1 MLLGEHKVRPYKL
14 MFFECNSIIAFNR
27 KPKTVF
33 IMSAAIKKPI
43 AGDYV
48 EVKFRI
54 PATKVVEVKEVLAS
68 YGAMAPEPE
77 SMPWEEVYPDFNGS
91 VALRGARKR
100 EGLTQ
105 KELAGLVGVS
115 QTHISEMEHG
125 KRPIGKDMA
134 RRLAKVL
141 KADYRVFL

>member
-1 MLLGEHKVRPYKL
+1 
-14 MFFECNSIIAFNR
+14 
-27 KPKTVF
+27 
-33 IMSAAIKKPI
+33 MSAAMKKPVT
-43 AGDYV
+43 GDYV

-54 PATKVVEVKEVLAS
+54 PATKVVKVKEVLAS
-68 YGAMAPEPE
+68 YGAIAEEPE
-77 SMPWEEVYPDFNGS
+77 SVPWEEVYPDFNGS

-105 KELAGLVGVS
+105 KDLAALVGVS

>member
-1 MLLGEHKVRPYKL
+1 
-14 MFFECNSIIAFNR
+14 
-27 KPKTVF
+27 
-33 IMSAAIKKPI
+33 MSAAMKKPTMR
-43 AGDYV
+43 DYV

-54 PATKVVEVKEVLAS
+54 PAAKIMEVKEVLAS
-68 YGAMAPEPE
+68 YGAIAQEPE
-77 SMPWEEVYPDFNGS
+77 SVPWEEVYPDFNGS

-105 KELAGLVGVS
+105 KELAALMGIS

-141 KADYRVFL
+141 RADYRVFL

>member
-1 MLLGEHKVRPYKL
+1 M
-14 MFFECNSIIAFNR
+14 
-27 KPKTVF
+27 
-33 IMSAAIKKPI
+33 KKPVT
-43 AGDYV
+43 GDYV

-54 PATKVVEVKEVLAS
+54 PATKVVKVKEVLAS
-68 YGAMAPEPE
+68 YGAIAAEPE
-77 SMPWEEVYPDFNGS
+77 SVPWEEVYPDFNGS

-105 KELAGLVGVS
+105 KDLAALVGVS

-141 KADYRVFL
+141 KANYRVFL